1 MPCLVSLEPPR
12 KRQEPDDDLEQPQ
25 HQSKRLKLGGP
36 PPAYWDNLSRIWLT
50 IVESGQRPCRPLT
63 RQLHAT
69 LKHRCQIPALDPL
82 RGCKHENLKEHTKR
96 CLMATNLFRHATFD
110 VHALCQLASSLHG
123 GRSCSC
129 DVTQVPADG
138 SLYWAAF
145 LVFDDGVEWVFR
157 SPRRDG
163 AIQSEKTIQA
173 LLASEAATLK
183 YIKSYSAI
191 PVPVKSLG
199 SRESTLSLKEKSKIV
214 FQLGVITWQLSH
226 LRFREIGSLFEES
239 GYLQVRGLT
248 GLLQHVECLQLSHHC
263 FSPCPTRNRY
273 DDDQEY
279 HRACDQWNNFVT
291 LGSKID
297 GSNNRVDYTVVGDCL
312 RGITSKWAEEMS
324 ASAQN
329 IGSERFPLHH
339 PDLNVNNI
347 FVGDNCSI
355 TCIIDWAFCSSVPF
369 PILLMAP
376 GLPQSRDRLEA
387 PLITAFEDGLRRA
400 ILTDHRGGL
409 MKEFLHKLETLQASR
424 FAWLLCRLASFDS
437 AGDFYLFRDIW
448 QMSDQNDMDFLPF
461 FRSKQST
468 DHYIQ
473 LYEEMKQEDEP
484 SDLVRQR
491 ETSYFQRDMIGL
503 TVSRK
508 LTLVSEWTCRYRK
521 HDPKGI
527 RQNGNNFVADDKL
540 WKWVLESLNQ
550 AGLV

>member
-1 MPCLVSLEPPR
+1 
-12 KRQEPDDDLEQPQ
+12 
-25 HQSKRLKLGGP
+25 
-36 PPAYWDNLSRIWLT
+36 
-50 IVESGQRPCRPLT
+50 
-63 RQLHAT
+63 
-69 LKHRCQIPALDPL
+69 
-82 RGCKHENLKEHTKR
+82 
-96 CLMATNLFRHATFD
+96 MATNLFRHATFD
-110 VHALCQLASSLHG
+110 VHALCQLASSLRG
-123 GRSCSC
+123 GRSCAC

-191 PVPVKSLG
+191 PVPVAKSLSSYSSENDIGIPYILMSKAAGFPLSKRWKSLG
-199 SRESTLSLKEKSKIV
+199 SQESTLSLKEKSKIV
-214 FQLGVITWQLSH
+214 SQLGVITWQLSH

-239 GYLQVRGLT
+239 GYLQVRDCLSRALVDSERDTLPELPRGPFTSEGEYFDALVT

-263 FSPCPTRNRY
+263 FFAPCPTRNRY

-279 HRACDQWNNFVT
+279 RRACDQWSNFVT

-312 RGITSKWAEEMS
+312 HGITSKWAEEMS
-324 ASAQN
+324 APAQN
-329 IGSERFPLHH
+329 IGSKRFPLHH

-347 FVGDNCSI
+347 FVDDNCSI

-387 PLITAFEDGLRRA
+387 PLITAFEGGLRRA

-409 MKEFLHKLETLQASR
+409 MKDFLHKLETLQASR

-437 AGDFYLFRDIW
+437 AGDFYLFCDIW
-448 QMSDQNDMDFLPF
+448 QMSDQNDVDFLTF

-473 LYEEMKQEDEP
+473 LHEEMKQEDES

-491 ETSYFQRDMIGL
+491 ETSYFQRDMVGL

-527 RQNGNNFVADDKL
+527 RRNGNNFVADDKL